1 MYSSDPDPKT
11 LLEPIAAGLSLAA
24 VFLAVLAI
32 PLDAAAELG
41 LTASETSGWITV
53 VYGVPS
59 LVTLVLAFVFRQP
72 LVMTGNV
79 FILIFVRAVGT
90 DLTWA
95 ELVGATMVAGI
106 IVLAL
111 GTAGVTHRLA
121 EYLPAPIVWGLL
133 AGAVLMFLQD
143 TFTFLGSSTLLVGA
157 TLIAYFIS
165 RALFGNRIPAVLP
178 ALAVGLTTA
187 LVTAETGPVP
197 EPVWLPVTL
206 TMPDLTLTAI
216 LTATPIFVVFITLQ
230 ANVPSLVFLDTHG
243 YQVNGRRISII
254 SGLGTAIA
262 SVFGPMGFS
271 LSLPATA
278 IVGGTDAGEKGSR
291 YHGAYVAGLAGL
303 LIGVFAGLA
312 ADLTEFIPVVLLTT
326 LVGLAVIAILAQ
338 ALQEI
343 TKGPLVLGPLIAFAI
358 SLSQLELLGF
368 GKFFWALVLGLA
380 VSWLL
385 ERDAMRSIRSD
396 RSRPGF

>member
-1 MYSSDPDPKT
+1 MGLTDPDT
-11 LLEPIAAGLSLAA
+11 TNLLRPVAAGLSLAA

-32 PLDAAAELG
+32 PLDAAAQLG
-41 LTASETSGWITV
+41 LTASETSSWIMV
-53 VYGVPS
+53 AYGVPS
-59 LVTLVLAFVFRQP
+59 LVTLVLAYVFRQP

-79 FILIFVRAVGT
+79 FILIFVNAVGA

-111 GTAGVTHRLA
+111 GIWGVTNRLA

-143 TFTFLGSSTLLVGA
+143 TFTYLGSSTVLVGA
-157 TLIAYFIS
+157 TLIAFFVS
-165 RALFGNRIPAVLP
+165 RAWFGNQIPALLP
-178 ALAVGLTTA
+178 ALVIGVTTA
-187 LVTAETGPVP
+187 LITAETGPVP
-197 EPVWLPVTL
+197 EPAWLPITF

-230 ANVPSLVFLDTHG
+230 ANAPSLVFLDAQG
-243 YQVNGRRISII
+243 YEVSDRRISII
-254 SGLGTAIA
+254 SGAGTVLG

-278 IVGGTDAGEKGSR
+278 LVGSADSGEKGSR
-291 YHGAYVAGLAGL
+291 HYGAYVAGVAGL

-312 ADLTEFIPVVLLTT
+312 TDLTEFIPLVLLTT

-358 SLSQLELLGF
+358 SLSELELFGF
-368 GKFFWALVLGLA
+368 GRFFWALVLGLA

-385 ERDAMRSIRSD
+385 ERDGMRSSRSD
-396 RSRPGF
+396 